1 VLKTHQEM
9 MMMMMMMLFLLTK
22 GGLVVL
28 FQAIISINISNSPQI
43 TEHHKIL
50 LLLHRNKE
58 LALTQVLVKSMSIHG
73 LIVETPVPQ
82 ILGIVEMW

>member
-1 VLKTHQEM
+1 M
-9 MMMMMMMLFLLTK
+9 MMTLLLLTK

-28 FQAIISINISNSPQI
+28 FQAIISMNISNSPQI

-58 LALTQVLVKSMSIHG
+58 FALTQVLVKSMPIHG
-73 LIVETPVPQ
+73 LIVETPLPQ
-82 ILGIVEMW
+82 ILGIVEMWW